1 MTAARSFLRMRVNQ
15 EGSLADIASDLNR
28 HLFKD
33 VSQTYRFMTFFI
45 LALDRSLNKLEWVR
59 AGHDPAMLYEPA
71 SDRFHDLEGMGIA
84 LGLDEDYAFAA
95 YQKDGF
101 ARDQIIVM
109 ASDGIFETHNV
120 DGEMFGKDRL
130 RNVIRSSTHLSATTI
145 TDRVFDAVTTFTKGT
160 LPDDD
165 RTLVVIKRI

>member
-1 MTAARSFLRMRVNQ
+1 
-15 EGSLADIASDLNR
+15 
-28 HLFKD
+28 
-33 VSQTYRFMTFFI
+33 
-45 LALDRSLNKLEWVR
+45 
-59 AGHDPAMLYEPA
+59 
-71 SDRFHDLEGMGIA
+71 
-84 LGLDEDYAFAA
+84 
-95 YQKDGF
+95 
-101 ARDQIIVM
+101 M